1 MKFNWSILNVDCP
14 MLRELGVLFS
24 TGLLCFALFWG
35 VFSAFQNQTFFDD
48 TLGIVAHSYERTDT
62 ETGFNISENATPYVE
77 VTQEKYLRWDA
88 EIFSFIRDRNYVFE
102 EEFRG
107 EVRAAFFPL
116 FPFLWKTTGLSPRG
130 VSVLNYILFILS
142 MALLFAYL
150 QPKTPIK
157 NKSKLPFFIALI
169 TLPTTIVYHIPY
181 SESLFMLGMTVVVI
195 GVLKEKYGLY
205 FFGAL
210 LLAMVRPATVFVLIS
225 ILAIEAFR
233 FLCNRETNALIKNSI
248 LRGTPFVMGYLLVF
262 IIQWT
267 TSGSWT
273 SFFDAHQFWASGLPE
288 NTWITDWSVEGYGMN
303 VFSIFF
309 IAIPACVLSGKII
322 WEHRRIKMQ
331 KRDYLLLSSLLYIS
345 GILIFTILTSNGN
358 IHSLFRFIMAS
369 PLFYIAAIV
378 LFFDFEKSAVD
389 KTKLLKLNTIFIGLC
404 IFMLAF
410 IALMPYGGDIFQF
423 KYLGMLLLVGYTF
436 FGMNYKRLNRPFGVV
451 VFCALTIMSTVWN
464 TYLLNMMFCNGWTFT

>member
-1 MKFNWSILNVDCP
+1 MQ
-14 MLRELGVLFS
+14 RELGVLLS

-35 VFSAFQNQTFFDD
+35 VFSALQNQTFFDD
-48 TLGIVAHSYERTDT
+48 TLGTVAHSYERTDT
-62 ETGFNISENATPYVE
+62 EMGFKISEKPTPYVA

-88 EIFSFIRDRNYVFE
+88 EIFSFIRDRNYVLE

-107 EVRAAFFPL
+107 EVRSAFFPL

-130 VSVLNYILFILS
+130 VSVLNYFIFILS

-150 QPKTPIK
+150 QPKAPIK
-157 NKSKLPFFIALI
+157 NNLKWPFFIALI

-181 SESLFMLGMTVVVI
+181 SESLFMLCMTVVVI
-195 GVLKEKYGLY
+195 GVLKEKYGMY

-225 ILAIEAFR
+225 LLAIEAFSFVR
-233 FLCNRETNALIKNSI
+233 ARDSNALIKNSI
-248 LRGTPFVMGYLLVF
+248 LRGAPFVLGYLLVF
-262 IIQWT
+262 FIQWT

-273 SFFDAHQFWASGLPE
+273 SFFDAHLMWASGLPE
-288 NTWITDWSVEGYGMN
+288 NTGITDWSVEGYGMN
-303 VFSIFF
+303 VFSIFL

-322 WEHRRIKMQ
+322 WENRGNKME
-331 KRDYLLLSSLLYIS
+331 KRDYVLLSSLLYIS
-345 GILIFTILTSNGN
+345 GILICTILTSNGN

-378 LFFDFEKSAVD
+378 LFYDFEKSKSTFIKSNV
-389 KTKLLKLNTIFIGLC
+389 IFFGLC
-404 IFMLAF
+404 ISMLVFMTLVS
-410 IALMPYGGDIFQF
+410 YGGHVFQF
-423 KYLGMLLLVGYTF
+423 KFLGMLLLMGYTF
-436 FGMNYKRLNRPFGVV
+436 FAINHKRLNRAFRVV
-451 VFCALTIMSTVWN
+451 VFCALTLTSTVWN

>member
-1 MKFNWSILNVDCP
+1 MQ
-14 MLRELGVLFS
+14 RELGVLLS

-35 VFSAFQNQTFFDD
+35 LFSALQNQTVFDN
-48 TLGIVAHSYERTDT
+48 TLGTVAHSYERTDT
-62 ETGFNISENATPYVE
+62 ETGFIISETSTSYVE
-77 VTQEKYLRWDA
+77 VTQEKYLRWDS

-130 VSVLNYILFILS
+130 VSALNYFIFILS
-142 MALLFAYL
+142 MALLFTYL
-150 QPKTPIK
+150 KPKTPIK

-169 TLPTTIVYHIPY
+169 TLPTTVIYHIPY
-181 SESLFMLGMTVVVI
+181 SESLFMLCMTIVVI
-195 GVLKEKYGLY
+195 GVLKEKYGMY

-233 FLCNRETNALIKNSI
+233 FLSNRETNSLIKNSI
-248 LRGTPFVMGYLLVF
+248 FRGSPFVIGYLLVF
-262 IIQWT
+262 FIQWT

-273 SFFDAHQFWASGLPE
+273 SFFDAHLLWASGIPE
-288 NTWITDWSVEGYGMN
+288 NTVITDWSVEGYGMN

-309 IAIPACVLSGKII
+309 IAIPACVISGKII
-322 WEHRRIKMQ
+322 WENRRIKMD
-331 KRDYLLLSSLLYIS
+331 KLDYLLLSSLLYIS

-358 IHSLFRFIMAS
+358 IHSFFRFIMAS

-378 LFFDFEKSAVD
+378 MFFDFDKSKSD
-389 KTKLLKLNTIFIGLC
+389 TSTFIKSNATFFGLC
-404 IFMLAF
+404 ISMLAF
-410 IALMPYGGDIFQF
+410 IALVSYGGDIFQF
-423 KYLGMLLLVGYTF
+423 KYLGLLLLMGFTLF
-436 FGMNYKRLNRPFGVV
+436 AINHKRLNRPFRVV
-451 VFCALTIMSTVWN
+451 VFCGLTLMSTVWN

>member
-1 MKFNWSILNVDCP
+1 
-14 MLRELGVLFS
+14 VLLS

-35 VFSAFQNQTFFDD
+35 VFSALQNQTVFDN
-48 TLGIVAHSYERTDT
+48 TLGTVTHSYERTDT
-62 ETGFNISENATPYVE
+62 ETGFIISETSTSYVE
-77 VTQEKYLRWDA
+77 VTQEKYLRWDS

-130 VSVLNYILFILS
+130 VSALNYFIFILS
-142 MALLFAYL
+142 MALLFTYL
-150 QPKTPIK
+150 KPKTPIK
-157 NKSKLPFFIALI
+157 NKSKRPFFIALI
-169 TLPTTIVYHIPY
+169 TLPTTVIYHIPY
-181 SESLFMLGMTVVVI
+181 SESLFMLCMTIVVI
-195 GVLKEKYGLY
+195 GILKDKYGLF

-225 ILAIEAFR
+225 LLAIEAFR
-233 FLCNRETNALIKNSI
+233 FLSNRETNAFIKNSI
-248 LRGTPFVMGYLLVF
+248 FRGSPFVIGYLLVF
-262 IIQWT
+262 FIQWT

-273 SFFDAHQFWASGLPE
+273 SFFDAHLLWASGIPE
-288 NTWITDWSVEGYGMN
+288 NTVITDWSVEGYGMN

-309 IAIPACVLSGKII
+309 IAIPACVMSGKII
-322 WEHRRIKMQ
+322 WENRRIKMD

-358 IHSLFRFIMAS
+358 IHSFFRFIMAS

-378 LFFDFEKSAVD
+378 MFFDFDKSKSD
-389 KTKLLKLNTIFIGLC
+389 KSTFIKSNAIFFGLC
-404 IFMLAF
+404 ISTLAF
-410 IALMPYGGDIFQF
+410 IALVSYGGDILQF
-423 KYLGMLLLVGYTF
+423 KYLGLLLLMGFTLF
-436 FGMNYKRLNRPFGVV
+436 AINHKRLNRPFRVV
-451 VFCALTIMSTVWN
+451 VFCGLTLMSTVWN

>member
-1 MKFNWSILNVDCP
+1 MQ
-14 MLRELGVLFS
+14 REFGVLLS
-24 TGLLCFALFWG
+24 TGLLCFVLFWG
-35 VFSAFQNQTFFDD
+35 VFTALQNQTFFDN
-48 TLGIVAHSYERTDT
+48 TLGVVAHSYERTDT
-62 ETGFNISENATPYVE
+62 ETGFKISQNSTPYVE

-88 EIFSFIRDRNYVFE
+88 EIFSFIKDRNYVFE

-130 VSVLNYILFILS
+130 MSALNYFIFILS
-142 MALLFAYL
+142 VSLLFAYL
-150 QPKTPIK
+150 QPKTPKK
-157 NKSKLPFFIALI
+157 NKSKWPFFIVLI

-181 SESLFMLGMTVVVI
+181 SESLFMLGMTVVVF

-225 ILAIEAFR
+225 LLAIEAFR
-233 FLCNRETNALIKNSI
+233 FLYNRETTALIKNAT

-267 TSGSWT
+267 TSGSWN
-273 SFFDAHQFWASGLPE
+273 SFFDAHQFWASELPE

-322 WEHRRIKMQ
+322 WKNRGNKMAN
-331 KRDYLLLSSLLYIS
+331 RDYLLLSSLLYIS

-369 PLFYIAAIV
+369 PLFYIAATV
-378 LFFDFEKSAVD
+378 LFLDFEKSAVD
-389 KTKLLKLNTIFIGLC
+389 KPKLQKLNTIFIGLT
-404 IFMLAF
+404 ISMLAF
-410 IALMPYGGDIFQF
+410 IVLMPYGGDIFQF
-423 KYLGMLLLVGYTF
+423 KYLGMLLLVGYSF
-436 FGMNYKRLNRPFGVV
+436 FGINYKRLNRPFRVV
-451 VFCALTIMSTVWN
+451 VFCAFTLMCTVWN

>member
-1 MKFNWSILNVDCP
+1 MQ
-14 MLRELGVLFS
+14 RELGVLLS
-24 TGLLCFALFWG
+24 TGLLCFTLFWG
-35 VFSAFQNQTFFDD
+35 VFSALQNQTFFED
-48 TLGIVAHSYERTDT
+48 TLGTVAHSYERTDT
-62 ETGFNISENATPYVE
+62 EMGFKISDNPTPYVA

-107 EVRAAFFPL
+107 EVRSAFFPL

-130 VSVLNYILFILS
+130 VSALNYFIFILS

-150 QPKTPIK
+150 QPKAPIK
-157 NKSKLPFFIALI
+157 NNLKLPFFVALI

-181 SESLFMLGMTVVVI
+181 SESLFMLCMTVVVI
-195 GVLKEKYGLY
+195 GVLKEKYGMY

-210 LLAMVRPATVFVLIS
+210 LLSMVRPATVFVLIS
-225 ILAIEAFR
+225 LLAIEAFR
-233 FLCNRETNALIKNSI
+233 FVSKRDSNALIKNSI
-248 LRGTPFVMGYLLVF
+248 LRGAPFVLGYLLVF
-262 IIQWT
+262 FIQWT

-273 SFFDAHQFWASGLPE
+273 SFFDAHLMWASGLPE
-288 NTWITDWSVEGYGMN
+288 NAGITDWSVEGYGMN

-322 WEHRRIKMQ
+322 WENRGNKMA
-331 KRDYLLLSSLLYIS
+331 KRDYVLLSSLLYIS

-369 PLFYIAAIV
+369 PLFYIAAIL
-378 LFFDFEKSAVD
+378 LFYDFEKFKPTSI
-389 KTKLLKLNTIFIGLC
+389 KSNTIFIALC
-404 IFMLAF
+404 ISMLTF
-410 IALMPYGGDIFQF
+410 IALVSYGGDIFQF

-436 FGMNYKRLNRPFGVV
+436 FAINYKRLNRPFRVV
-451 VFCALTIMSTVWN
+451 VFCALTLMSTVWN

>member
-1 MKFNWSILNVDCP
+1 MQ
-14 MLRELGVLFS
+14 RELGVLLS
-24 TGLLCFALFWG
+24 MGLLCFSLFWG
-35 VFSAFQNQTFFDD
+35 VFLALQNQTFFEN
-48 TLGIVAHSYERTDT
+48 TLGTVAHSYERTDT
-62 ETGFNISENATPYVE
+62 GTGLKISNNPTPYVA

-130 VSVLNYILFILS
+130 VSVLNYIIFILS

-150 QPKTPIK
+150 QPRTPIR

-233 FLCNRETNALIKNSI
+233 FLCNRKTNALIKNSI

-309 IAIPACVLSGKII
+309 IALPACVLSGKII

-369 PLFYIAAIV
+369 PLFYIAAIL
-378 LFFDFEKSAVD
+378 LFYDFEKFKPTSI
-389 KTKLLKLNTIFIGLC
+389 KLNTIFIALC
-404 IFMLAF
+404 ISMLAF
-410 IALMPYGGDIFQF
+410 VALVSYGGSVFQF
-423 KYLGMLLLVGYTF
+423 KFLGMLLLMGYTF
-436 FGMNYKRLNRPFGVV
+436 YAINYKRLNRPFRLV
-451 VFCALTIMSTVWN
+451 VFCALTLTSTVWN

>member
-1 MKFNWSILNVDCP
+1 MQ
-14 MLRELGVLFS
+14 RELGVLFS

-62 ETGFNISENATPYVE
+62 ETGFNISENSSPYVG

-88 EIFSFIRDRNYVFE
+88 EIFSFIKDRNYVFE

-116 FPFLWKTTGLSPRG
+116 FPFLWKMTGLSPRG
-130 VSVLNYILFILS
+130 VSVLNYFIFILS
-142 MALLFAYL
+142 MGLLFAYL
-150 QPKTPIK
+150 QPRTPLK

-169 TLPTTIVYHIPY
+169 SLPTTIVYHIPY

-233 FLCNRETNALIKNSI
+233 FLYNRETNALIKNSI

-322 WEHRRIKMQ
+322 WENRGNKIAN
-331 KRDYLLLSSLLYIS
+331 RDYLLLSSLLYIS

-389 KTKLLKLNTIFIGLC
+389 KPKLLKLNAIFMGLC
-404 IFMLAF
+404 ISMLAF
-410 IALMPYGGDIFQF
+410 IALMSYGGDISQF

-436 FGMNYKRLNRPFGVV
+436 FGINYKRLSRPFGVV
-451 VFCALTIMSTVWN
+451 VFCALTLMSTVWN

>member
-1 MKFNWSILNVDCP
+1 MQ
-14 MLRELGVLFS
+14 REFGGLFISGV
-24 TGLLCFALFWG
+24 LCFALFWG

-48 TLGIVAHSYERTDT
+48 TLGVIAHSYERTDT
-62 ETGFNISENATPYVE
+62 ETGFKISENSTPYVE

-130 VSVLNYILFILS
+130 VSALNYFIFILS

-157 NKSKLPFFIALI
+157 NKSKWPFFIALI
-169 TLPTTIVYHIPY
+169 TLPTTIIYHIPY
-181 SESLFMLGMTVVVI
+181 SESLFMLCMTIVVV
-195 GVLKEKYGLY
+195 GVLKEKYGMY

-210 LLAMVRPATVFVLIS
+210 LLAMVRPATVFVLIAL
-225 ILAIEAFR
+225 LAIEAFR
-233 FLCNRETNALIKNSI
+233 LLNNRDTNAFIKNSI
-248 LRGTPFVMGYLLVF
+248 FRGSPFVVGYLLVF
-262 IIQWT
+262 FIQWI

-273 SFFDAHQFWASGLPE
+273 SFFDAHLLWASGLPE
-288 NTWITDWSVEGYGMN
+288 NTGITDWSVEGYGMN

-309 IAIPACVLSGKII
+309 IAIPACVLSAQLI
-322 WEHRRIKMQ
+322 WKNRRNKMA

-358 IHSLFRFIMAS
+358 IHSLFRFITAS

-378 LFFDFEKSAVD
+378 LFFDFEKSGAD
-389 KTKLLKLNTIFIGLC
+389 KSTFIKSNAIFIGLC
-404 IFMLAF
+404 ISMLAF
-410 IALMPYGGDIFQF
+410 ILLAKYGGTPFQF
-423 KYLGMLLLVGYTF
+423 KYLGMLLLMGFTLF
-436 FGMNYKRLNRPFGVV
+436 AINHKRLNRPFKVV
-451 VFCALTIMSTVWN
+451 VFCALTLMSTVWN